1 MPTLLTEGRSSIL
14 IAPVRHGVATGENE
28 WIPVTDGA
36 GIEAA
41 PWSSPDGS
49 ILYFLSKR
57 DGSQCIWAQHLDSL
71 TKTPKGPPFAVNHFH
86 GARYKLREAGF
97 GPGIG
102 ASKLIFTM
110 SDTTGNIWITKI
122 GAPR

>member
-1 MPTLLTEGRSSIL
+1 MPILLTEGRSSIL
-14 IAPVRHGVATGENE
+14 IAPFGTVSRTGETRGSDNRRGR
-28 WIPVTDGA
+28 TRLAHRG
-36 GIEAA
+36 
-41 PWSSPDGS
+41 SSPDGS

-57 DGSQCIWAQHLDSL
+57 DGFQCIWAQHLDSL

-110 SDTTGNIWITKI
+110 SDTTGNIWRTKI